1 METFL
6 TELETEAFNLLNQN
20 QIKQAANL
28 FAQIVSNQP
37 DYEHGMC
44 FYNLA
49 SCLEDLGDF
58 KKAEENYLAAIKYD
72 PDDLIRLGGYASFLY
87 LHGDPK
93 KAFDAH
99 LHLLFLESERGRT
112 EDVENITLAL
122 KALGER
128 LGLSVPEVERQ
139 INEQATRAKSTFFSA
154 THRIIRHLP
163 K

>member
-99 LHLLFLESERGRT
+99 LHLLRLERHWNLE
-112 EDVENITLAL
+112 EEMENTRLAL
-122 KALGER
+122 KALGKR
-128 LGLSVPEVERQ
+128 LRLSENEVERQ
-139 INEQATRAKSTFFSA
+139 INEQASS
-154 THRIIRHLP
+154 
-163 K
+163 